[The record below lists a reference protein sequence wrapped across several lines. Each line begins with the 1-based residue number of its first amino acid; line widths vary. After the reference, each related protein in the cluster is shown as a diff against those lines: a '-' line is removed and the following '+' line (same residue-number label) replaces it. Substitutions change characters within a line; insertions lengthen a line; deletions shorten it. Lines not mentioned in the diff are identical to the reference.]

1 MAKGSRILR
10 RAGDKARQPS
20 GKERLAA
27 LKQPSLNKPQKM
39 PDPLGREQI
48 KSMAIR
54 LGLILAGVW
63 LVGGLISGI
72 LTSTTGI
79 AVALGIPGV
88 ITLALAGLVVWTV
101 RQARK
106 AKGVATLL
114 QNIDTDDDRRAALE
128 KLSDKASKKDAAS
141 IFAKAQLELQEDPAR
156 ALETLEQI
164 NLNKVMAPVA
174 DEARAQRAMIH
185 LMQGQASLARQ
196 LVDNIELKRHQD
208 SKTRAMMA
216 AVIGEAWARTGQAK
230 KGLDTLELFD
240 LQDPDYEALR
250 PQLLRAFAYAYAYT
264 GRTKEMKKTL
274 RQLSDI
280 DIRLLGGFMMKR
292 THPLLQKEC
301 KKLLEQ
307 SGQIPRKMQIQRH

>member
-1 MAKGSRILR
+1 MLR

-27 LKQPSLNKPQKM
+27 LKQPALNKPQKM

-63 LVGGLISGI
+63 LVGGLISGVT
-72 LTSTTGI
+72 TSSTGI
-79 AVALGIPGV
+79 AIALGIPGV
-88 ITLALAGLVVWTV
+88 ITLGLAALVIWMVL
-101 RQARK
+101 QARK
-106 AKGVATLL
+106 AKGVASLL

-141 IFAKAQLELQEDPAR
+141 IFAKAQLELQDDPAR
-156 ALETLEQI
+156 ALATLEQI
-164 NLNKVMAPVA
+164 DLNKVMAPVA

-185 LMQGQASLARQ
+185 LMQGQVSLARQ

-216 AVIGEAWARTGQAK
+216 AVISEAWARTGQAK

-240 LQDPDYEALR
+240 LQDSDYEALR

-264 GRTKEMKKTL
+264 GRTKDMKKAL
-274 RQLSDI
+274 RQLMDI

-292 THPLLQKEC
+292 THPLLQKES